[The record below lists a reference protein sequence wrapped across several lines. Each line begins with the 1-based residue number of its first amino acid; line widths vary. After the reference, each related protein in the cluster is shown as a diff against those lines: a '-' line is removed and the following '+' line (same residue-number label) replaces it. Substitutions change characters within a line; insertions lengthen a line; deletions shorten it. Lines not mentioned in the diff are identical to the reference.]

1 MRVGAYATL
10 GRLYSQVGDYAKARA
25 SYQAAL
31 QIDPQRSDAKQGLA
45 KVELSDAMRNVAESP
60 SSETYFRLGQAL
72 QQAGRT
78 AEAEAIYKQA
88 LKLDPK
94 LGEARKALDGLS
106 AQSK

>member
-1 MRVGAYATL
+1 
-10 GRLYSQVGDYAKARA
+10 LYSQVGNYAKARA

-45 KVELSDAMRNVAESP
+45 KVELSDAMRNVAEAP
-60 SSETYFRLGQAL
+60 SGETYFRLGQAL

-94 LGEARKALDGLS
+94 FEEARKALDELS